1 MRLLL
6 DDKQIE
12 VCVEDL
18 VIAGYTSRNQEDLKA
33 HIRELE
39 EIGVQPPP
47 QIPMIYHV
55 SKELLDTK
63 GRIST
68 IGKECSGEAEIVLLE
83 QKGKWYLG
91 LGSDHTDRQ
100 LETFS
105 IQKSKQVCGKPI
117 TNEFW
122 DVDKIIHH
130 WDEIELKSWIIN
142 DQNEKILY
150 QNGKLDSFMLPKDL
164 IKVLEERNYPLK
176 NVLVFGGTIP
186 LLSEEFLYSTK
197 FEAQLI
203 DPKLNRKLT
212 LIYEVK
218 ELVDTKS

>member
-1 MRLLL
+1 MRLILE
-6 DDKQIE
+6 DKKVE
-12 VCVEDL
+12 VCIEDL
-18 VIAGYTSRNQEDLKA
+18 IIAGYTSRNQEDLKA

-39 EIGVQPPP
+39 EIGVKPPP
-47 QIPMIYHV
+47 QVPMIYHV
-55 SKELLDTK
+55 SKELLDVK
-63 GRIST
+63 GKIST

-83 QKGKWYLG
+83 QDGKWYLG

-100 LETFS
+100 LETIS

-117 TNEFW
+117 TSEFW
-122 DVDKIIHH
+122 DLDKIIHH

-142 DQNEKILY
+142 DRNEKMLY
-150 QNGKLDSFMLPKDL
+150 QKGKLDAFMLPKDL
-164 IKVLEERNYPLK
+164 IEILKERNYPLK

-186 LLSEEFLYSTK
+186 LLSEEFLYSKK

-203 DPKLNRKLT
+203 DPKLNKKLT

-218 ELVDTKS
+218 ELIDTKS